1 MEYLR
6 FIKPTDGFFYQTKL
20 PFVDSG
26 EETKKNKKYNVLSYT
41 HMLFFYFLQTY
52 SIGIYHKDI
61 TPGST
66 GIHAFLKKS
75 IVK

>member
-1 MEYLR
+1 MEYLG

-26 EETKKNKKYNVLSYT
+26 EETKKNNLFSYT

-66 GIHAFLKKS
+66 GIHAFFKKS